1 MDVLELAILGL
12 LKEQELHGYELKKRL
27 ADTLGARGVS
37 YGSLYPALG
46 RLETAGAVAVVED
59 VVAGAAIPLT
69 GSLGGELA
77 AFRARHAATRGSR
90 GKKVYRITD
99 RGEQLFAELLTAES
113 TSGEDERLF
122 NLRLAFARYLPAGAR
137 IGMLERR
144 RVYLVERLSRLSV
157 RVRTGRDRLDS
168 YARSLLEHDR
178 ETTEHDLSWI
188 DRLLSAERAA
198 ERTTER
204 PAERTAE
211 PPIEDGP
218 DALLASGAGAYPPEI
233 SSTDLAVT
241 PPVAQSPAVPPAI
254 HIDLSPTSVGAISA
268 TPHRPAAP
276 TTVGNYRPSLSGLR
290 PRTSE
295 ENTTV

>member
-1 MDVLELAILGL
+1 VTVVLELAILGL

-59 VVAGAAIPLT
+59 AAAGAAIPLT

-144 RVYLVERLSRLSV
+144 RVYLVERLGRLSV
-157 RVRTGRDRLDS
+157 RVRTGKDRLDN

-188 DRLLSAERAA
+188 DRLLNAERAA
-198 ERTTER
+198 AHAADHEAA
-204 PAERTAE
+204 PAA
-211 PPIEDGP
+211 P
-218 DALLASGAGAYPPEI
+218 
-233 SSTDLAVT
+233 DLA
-241 PPVAQSPAVPPAI
+241 PVAD
-254 HIDLSPTSVGAISA
+254 IDLSPIEATTIIAAPVIPAAPTISA
-268 TPHRPAAP
+268 IPHRPAP